1 MRIGVATLAIVLLVG
16 CGSKREDAAGG
27 DAAVDGG
34 IDAPPSRVTVRVL
47 GINDFHGALAPTTGA
62 GDMLF
67 GGAARLAARVKA
79 ARTPN
84 SIFVSAGD
92 LIGGSPLASG
102 GFHDEPTI
110 RVMNEMGLELN
121 AVGNHEFDEGT
132 GELLRMQSGGCHAT
146 DGCAGAAMFPGAKFG
161 FLAANVRYKS
171 SGKTVFPPYVIREFS
186 GVKVAFVGMTTK
198 NTPATTV
205 TSLVDDLVFDD
216 EVETM
221 TALVPKIRAEGAETI
236 VFMVHEGGGQ
246 ASAVVK
252 ENGCL
257 SPVGPVFDWLPK
269 LPAEVKVVITGHSHG
284 MYNCSLSGRV
294 LTQSASRGH
303 LFSQIDLDFEGGR
316 FLEAK
321 ATNET
326 VNGADAPDPAVDAIV
341 SAYSKLASDKGD
353 AKVGSISETLDGPAM
368 GRVIADAMLQAGA
381 KAGAEAALM
390 NTGGIRAALSFARSG
405 PELTDGEVRYIE
417 LFEVQPFNN
426 ALTVLTITGDKLLSV
441 LDGNAV
447 VGRLYVAGM
456 TYSQNSSAEA
466 GGRVL
471 AADVLIGGAP
481 LDPAKTYRVVT
492 NSITVAYPE
501 FVGAPQL
508 GLGLDIDALVAW
520 FGAKSPIGV
529 SPERIFTK

>member
-1 MRIGVATLAIVLLVG
+1 MYARGVA
-16 CGSKREDAAGG
+16 
-27 DAAVDGG
+27 
-34 IDAPPSRVTVRVL
+34 P
-47 GINDFHGALAPTTGA
+47 
-62 GDMLF
+62 
-67 GGAARLAARVKA
+67 
-79 ARTPN
+79 
-84 SIFVSAGD
+84 
-92 LIGGSPLASG
+92 
-102 GFHDEPTI
+102 
-110 RVMNEMGLELN
+110 
-121 AVGNHEFDEGT
+121 EGT

-146 DGCAGAAMFPGAKFG
+146 DGCAGATMFPGAKFG

-171 SGKTVFPPYVIREFS
+171 TGKTVFPPYVVREFS

-236 VFMVHEGGGQ
+236 VFMVHEGGAQ
-246 ASAVVK
+246 ASVVVK
-252 ENGCL
+252 ENGCD
-257 SPVGPVFDWLPK
+257 SPFGPVFDWLPK

-294 LTQSASRGH
+294 LTQSASRGV
-303 LFSQIDLDFEGGR
+303 LFSKIDLEFEGGR

-326 VNGADAPDPAVDAIV
+326 VKGADAPDPAVDAIV
-341 SAYSKLASDKGD
+341 SAYSKLASEKGD

-368 GRVIADAMLQAGA
+368 GRVVADAMLDRGA
-381 KAGAEAALM
+381 KAGAEVALM
-390 NTGGIRAALSFARSG
+390 NTGGIRAILSFARSG
-405 PELTDGEVRYIE
+405 PELTDGEVRYVE

-441 LDGNAV
+441 LDGNAFL
-447 VGRLYVAGM
+447 GKLYVAGM
-456 TYSQNSSAEA
+456 TYTQAPSAEP
-466 GGRVL
+466 GKRVL

-501 FVGAPQL
+501 FAGAHQV

-529 SPERIFTK
+529 PPERIFAK